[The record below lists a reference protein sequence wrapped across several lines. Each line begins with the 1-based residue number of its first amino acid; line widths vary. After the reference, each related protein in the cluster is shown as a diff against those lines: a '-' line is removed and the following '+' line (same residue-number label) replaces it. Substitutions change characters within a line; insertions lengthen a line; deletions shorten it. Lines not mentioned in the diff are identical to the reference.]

1 MNEFYRAKLNE
12 LLTEFNRYLA
22 EHPAFAEKIP
32 NKAEVIL
39 LDKRDSG
46 YNRFVLDNLKN
57 DHPVIY
63 IDVGRLAP
71 IHSRLKRPTVVTSPR
86 AYAG

>member
-1 MNEFYRAKLNE
+1 MNEYYRAKLNE
-12 LLTEFNRYLA
+12 LLTEFNRYLV
-22 EHPAFAEKIP
+22 EHPAFVDKIP
-32 NKAEVIL
+32 NGAEVVL

-57 DHPVIY
+57 DHPIIY
-63 IDVGRLAP
+63 IDVGELAP
-71 IHSRLKRPTVVTSPR
+71 IHSRLKRPTVVSSPG

>member
-1 MNEFYRAKLNE
+1 MNEYYRAKLND

-32 NKAEVIL
+32 NEAEVIL

-46 YNRFVLDNLKN
+46 YNRFVLENLKK

-63 IDVGRLAP
+63 IDVGELAP
-71 IHSRLKRPTVVTSPR
+71 VHSRLKHPVVVTSPR

>member
-1 MNEFYRAKLNE
+1 MNEYYRAKLNE

-22 EHPAFAEKIP
+22 EHPAFVDKIP
-32 NKAEVIL
+32 NEAEVVL
-39 LDKRDSG
+39 LDKHDLG
-46 YNRFVLDNLKN
+46 YNRFVLENLKN
-57 DHPVIY
+57 DHPVID
-63 IDVGRLAP
+63 IDIGELAP

>member
-1 MNEFYRAKLNE
+1 MNEYYRAKLND
-12 LLTEFNRYLA
+12 LLTEFTRYLA

-32 NKAEVIL
+32 NEVEVIL
-39 LDKRDSG
+39 LDKHDLA
-46 YNRFVLDNLKN
+46 YNRFVLEKLKI

-63 IDVGRLAP
+63 IDVGELAP

>member
-1 MNEFYRAKLNE
+1 MNEYYRTKLNE

-22 EHPAFAEKIP
+22 EHPAFVEKIP
-32 NKAEVIL
+32 NEAEVIL

-46 YNRFVLDNLKN
+46 YNRYVLENLEK

-63 IDVGRLAP
+63 IDVGELAP
-71 IHSRLKRPTVVTSPR
+71 IQSRLKRPRIVNSPR

>member
-1 MNEFYRAKLNE
+1 MNEYYRAKLNE

-22 EHPAFAEKIP
+22 EHPAFVEKIP
-32 NKAEVIL
+32 NEAEVVL
-39 LDKRDSG
+39 LDKHDSG
-46 YNRFVLDNLKN
+46 YNRFVLENLKK

-63 IDVGRLAP
+63 IEVGELAP
-71 IHSRLKRPTVVTSPR
+71 IHSRLKRPTIVNSPR

>member
-1 MNEFYRAKLNE
+1 MNEYYRAKLNE

-32 NKAEVIL
+32 NEAEVIL

-63 IDVGRLAP
+63 IDVGELAP